1 MPEQVNLTRR
11 NLLKGAAAVGA
22 VAGLPAIVP
31 SSVFGAD
38 APSERITMGWI
49 GVGGRGST
57 LLRAFTGL
65 KETQVL
71 AVCDVKKQQRDRAKG
86 WIDKKYGTSSCIAYN
101 DFREL
106 CARDDIDAV
115 VSATTDHW
123 HVLTALEAVRS
134 GKDVYVEKPL
144 GMSVEQAQVLRDAVQ
159 RYGRVFQFG
168 TQERSNRNTRLA
180 CEMVLS
186 GRVGKIHTITVA
198 SRFSRVSPNY
208 PTQPIP
214 DGFDYNMWLGAAPW
228 APYTENRVRNL
239 AGWFHIKDYA
249 LGFIAGCGI
258 HTVDMAQWGNGT
270 TLTGPTEIEGF
281 GEFPADGLCNCAT
294 GWDVNLKFDNG
305 VTMRFTDGKRN
316 PLGVRFEGPD
326 GWVFVKEGH
335 LGGNV
340 DANPK
345 SLLREPIGPGEVHLP
360 VSAHHQRNFIECV
373 KTRARTIAPIE
384 EAVRSETL
392 VQLSDIA
399 MRLGRKLKWNPDKE
413 LFIDDENANRMLKRS
428 MRPPWRL

>member
-1 MPEQVNLTRR
+1 MPKQMNVTRR
-11 NLLKGAAAVGA
+11 NFLKSAAAAGA
-22 VAGLPAIVP
+22 VVGLPAIVP
-31 SSVFGAD
+31 SSVFGAE

-49 GVGGRGST
+49 GVGGRGSS
-57 LLRAFTGL
+57 LLGAFL
-65 KETQVL
+65 RFKDAQVL
-71 AVCDVKKQQRDRAKG
+71 AACDVKKQQRDRAKSS
-86 WIDKKYGTSSCIAYN
+86 IDRRYGTKSCVAYN
-101 DFREL
+101 DFRQL

-115 VSATTDHW
+115 VVATTDHW
-123 HVLTALEAVRS
+123 HVLAALEAVRS

-144 GMSVEQAQVLRDAVQ
+144 GMSVEQAQVLRETVQ

-168 TQERSNRNTRLA
+168 TQERSNRNTRFA
-180 CEMVLS
+180 CEMALS

-198 SRFSRVSPNY
+198 SRFSKVSPNY
-208 PTQPIP
+208 PTQPVP
-214 DGFDYNMWLGAAPW
+214 DWLDYDLWLGAAPW
-228 APYTENRVRNL
+228 APYTANRVRNQG
-239 AGWFHIKDYA
+239 GWFHISDYA

-258 HTVDMAQWGNGT
+258 HTIDMAQWGNGT
-270 TLTGPTEIEGF
+270 VLTGPVEVEGF

-294 GWDVNLKFDNG
+294 GWDVNLKFANG

-316 PLGVRFEGPD
+316 PYGVRFEGPD

-340 DANPK
+340 NANPK

-360 VSAHHQRNFIECV
+360 VSTHHQRNFLDCI

-399 MRLGRKLKWNPDKE
+399 MRLGRKLKWDPDKE
-413 LFIDDENANRMLKRS
+413 LFIGDEYANRMLKRP